1 MIDPKY
7 VEHGKSQDNSLV
19 IDNGV
24 RSPYER
30 YQFQDSRDDI
40 DRMQQRGYEEAPYAA
55 RGKKP
60 SSGNIRFEGDGE
72 GDGDKLMIRKVKP
85 QEAHY
90 NVDKE
95 EHIYQLTRPKT
106 QELNI
111 PIKRPGGGGFQ
122 DFSVT

>member
-1 MIDPKY
+1 
-7 VEHGKSQDNSLV
+7 
-19 IDNGV
+19 
-24 RSPYER
+24 
-30 YQFQDSRDDI
+30 
-40 DRMQQRGYEEAPYAA
+40 MQQRGYEEAPYAA

-60 SSGNIRFEGDGE
+60 SSGNIRMEEDGE
-72 GDGDKLMIRKVKP
+72 GEAGKLMIRKVKP

-90 NVDKE
+90 NVNKE

-111 PIKRPGGGGFQ
+111 PIKRPGGGVQ